1 MSTIYTVGHST
12 RTVEEF
18 IGLLTCFGID
28 LVADIRMVPKS
39 RHNPQ
44 FHIEVLAGSLAS
56 AGIDYRHLPGLGGL
70 RRPAKHSIN
79 TGWRNASLRGYA
91 DYMNTPPFQDA
102 VSELIALAAQRITV
116 IMCAEAVFWRCH
128 RALVADAL
136 LVRGVD
142 VQHIMGAGN
151 LTPATMTSFAKPDGT
166 QITYPSM

>member
-1 MSTIYTVGHST
+1 MARHPDGAQIRTTRSSTST
-12 RTVEEF
+12 N
-18 IGLLTCFGID
+18 C
-28 LVADIRMVPKS
+28 
-39 RHNPQ
+39 
-44 FHIEVLAGSLAS
+44 AGSLAS

-70 RRPAKHSIN
+70 RRPAKDSIN
-79 TGWRNASLRGYA
+79 TGWRNASFRGYA

-102 VSELIALAAQRITV
+102 VVELIALAAQRITV

-128 RALVADAL
+128 RTLVADAL

-142 VQHIMGAGN
+142 VQHVMGAGK